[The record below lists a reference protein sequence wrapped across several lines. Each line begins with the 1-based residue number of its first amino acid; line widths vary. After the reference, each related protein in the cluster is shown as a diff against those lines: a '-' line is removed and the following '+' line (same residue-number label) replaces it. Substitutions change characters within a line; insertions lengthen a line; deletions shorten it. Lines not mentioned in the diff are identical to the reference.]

1 MALFYI
7 KDNGVY
13 LYNETEKKY
22 FPVDIK
28 AVEETVT
35 TKTIIGTEIT
45 PKTSGVE
52 NLAYTKV
59 MTDEEVIRAFGITG
73 LSAYKP
79 PVYLNVVNDFTMGD
93 ITAAVVDIGLVPS
106 TATVVVASSKTATAT
121 VAYSAGKV
129 TVTPI
134 AVGDTVI
141 TVTASATNYQ
151 DTVITFKVVVI
162 DEVAI
167 TAISDVTF
175 DTATESVSVVVDPL
189 DAAITAT
196 SSDNTI
202 VTVAVEDDGS
212 LTLTAVE
219 GGTATI
225 TVTASK
231 ADYFNGVETFGV
243 TIPAIIGITPIE
255 DITLVESGTAQEIT
269 VVTDTESAT
278 ISVTSDDE
286 LVATVAVLANK
297 ITVTPVGEGEATI
310 TVTATKAGCLDGVT
324 TFGVVVT
331 ASGG

>member
-255 DITLVESGTAQEIT
+255 GGTAQEIT